1 MNSSSS
7 SPFIQA
13 SHRILII
20 NFKDIIINRNK
31 WEEQSKWKGIYCYF
45 RAASPAGSESQ
56 QFLPGFL
63 VWPEWNH
70 EEVSKEKW
78 DLREGAEDEKVCISQ
93 SAINAEF

>member
-1 MNSSSS
+1 MNSSS

-13 SHRILII
+13 SHRILLII
-20 NFKDIIINRNK
+20 NFKDINSNK
-31 WEEQSKWKGIYCYF
+31 REEQSKWKGAYCYF

-63 VWPEWNH
+63 VWPEWNQ